1 MFDEFFDGILYL
13 HRRSDSYL
21 VPERGSPIPMS
32 YVLSFLTET
41 SASGF
46 ALLSILNIITG
57 AIAPVVVYLLN
68 FFGEV
73 NDISS
78 LLIASDVIRYIMVP
92 FPSFPMA
99 RAIMALIQVGNKK

>member
-1 MFDEFFDGILYL
+1 MSSLMEFFTSIGALILIL
-13 HRRSDSYL
+13 FLNGAAS
-21 VPERGSPIPMS
+21 IPMS